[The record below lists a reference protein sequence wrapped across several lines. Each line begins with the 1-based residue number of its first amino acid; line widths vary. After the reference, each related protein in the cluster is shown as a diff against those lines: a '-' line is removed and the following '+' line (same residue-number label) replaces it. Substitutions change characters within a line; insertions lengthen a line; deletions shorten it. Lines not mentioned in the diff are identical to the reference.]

1 MSRYLIASEE
11 NQMYLAH
18 HGIDGQKW
26 GVRRFQHEDGSL
38 TAEGKERYGRT
49 SRKEQIKKIG
59 KKGGL
64 TVAKGAAIGA
74 GTVLKGLSKASNA
87 VVGKTAFTNFLDK
100 SSKTMYKGSKAVDK
114 KRKNVK

>member
-11 NQMYLAH
+11 NQIYLAH

-49 SRKEQIKKIG
+49 SRKEQIK
-59 KKGGL
+59 
-64 TVAKGAAIGA
+64 
-74 GTVLKGLSKASNA
+74 
-87 VVGKTAFTNFLDK
+87 
-100 SSKTMYKGSKAVDK
+100 
-114 KRKNVK
+114 R